1 MSWCVRQ
8 WRHLKDIKR
17 GGAGHTSTAVD
28 DLGDGALAIECPA
41 CPHPGRNLPPEWE
54 NESRDK
60 VYALFYILT
69 PQHSMTIHHRW
80 LYSLFIAIDANFR
93 LKLKTRG
100 INDPELGSG
109 LAYFVNAPKFEAH
122 LKSHVEE
129 EEVSLSNLVLLLDG
143 GFTPQQL
150 QTCGTEFHAVNQANS
165 KRSSD
170 FTVSGV
176 GAVVCRHGFVRKNGV
191 VDLQKGE
198 R

>member
-1 MSWCVRQ
+1 MSRCVRQ
-8 WRHLKDIKR
+8 WRHLKDMKR

-60 VYALFYILT
+60 AYILFYILT
-69 PQHSMTIHHRW
+69 PQRSMTIHHRW

-143 GFTPQQL
+143 GFTTQQL

-165 KRSSD
+165 KRSRD

>member
-1 MSWCVRQ
+1 MSRCVRQ

-60 VYALFYILT
+60 AYALFYILT

>member
-1 MSWCVRQ
+1 MSRCVRQ

-60 VYALFYILT
+60 AYALFYILT

-143 GFTPQQL
+143 GFTTQQL

>member
-1 MSWCVRQ
+1 MSRCVRQ
-8 WRHLKDIKR
+8 WRHLKDIKW

-54 NESRDK
+54 NESRDRAY
-60 VYALFYILT
+60 VLFNILT
-69 PQHSMTIHHRW
+69 LEHSMTVHHRW

-129 EEVSLSNLVLLLDG
+129 EEVSLPNLVLLLDG

-150 QTCGTEFHAVNQANS
+150 QTCGKIGRAHV
-165 KRSSD
+165 
-170 FTVSGV
+170 
-176 GAVVCRHGFVRKNGV
+176 
-191 VDLQKGE
+191 
-198 R
+198 

>member
-1 MSWCVRQ
+1 MSRCVRQ

-54 NESRDK
+54 NESRDRAY
-60 VYALFYILT
+60 VLFNILT
-69 PQHSMTIHHRW
+69 LEHSMTVHHRW

-143 GFTPQQL
+143 GFTTQQL

>member
-1 MSWCVRQ
+1 MSRCVRQ

-60 VYALFYILT
+60 AYALFYILT

-109 LAYFVNAPKFEAH
+109 LAYFMNAPKFEAH
-122 LKSHVEE
+122 LKSHVKE

-165 KRSSD
+165 K
-170 FTVSGV
+170 
-176 GAVVCRHGFVRKNGV
+176 
-191 VDLQKGE
+191 
-198 R
+198 

>member
-1 MSWCVRQ
+1 MSRCVRQ
-8 WRHLKDIKR
+8 WRHLKDMKR

-60 VYALFYILT
+60 AYALFYILT

>member
-1 MSWCVRQ
+1 MSRCVRQ
-8 WRHLKDIKR
+8 WRHLKDMKR

-60 VYALFYILT
+60 AYALFYILT
-69 PQHSMTIHHRW
+69 PQHSMTIQHRW

-143 GFTPQQL
+143 GFTTQQL